1 MINDAPF
8 LLLIY
13 MKVDV
18 TLRLLSFIHSLHY
31 LQPSMSLEAVSVG
44 YSWGIKQKYSYSAR
58 WL

>member
-18 TLRLLSFIHSLHY
+18 TLWLLSFIHSLHY

-44 YSWGIKQKYSYSAR
+44 YSWGIKQTYSYSSR
-58 WL
+58 